1 MHERV
6 ADDDDRRPS
15 RRVWRLL
22 VLHPIRLISELLAE
36 HAHPSRLGV
45 AAAFGAVVGALP
57 LPGLHTVLVYVG
69 ARRLGLNRILALGT
83 NQLGMPPLVPALC
96 IEVGHYLRHG
106 EFLTEISFRTLGR
119 EAPERFIEWLVGS
132 LVVGPALAVVAG
144 VAVWVLATLLQRRIP
159 EIAEPPCGAVAVV
172 PAVTTEAG
180 AAGGKAGPR
189 AGQGAAS

>member
-1 MHERV
+1 MHERIDA
-6 ADDDDRRPS
+6 ADDRKPS
-15 RRVWRLL
+15 GRVWRLL

-45 AAAFGAVVGALP
+45 AAAFGAVVGTLP

-119 EAPERFIEWLVGS
+119 EAPQRFLEWLIGS
-132 LVVGPALAVVAG
+132 LIVGPALAVVAG
-144 VAVWVLATLLQRRIP
+144 LAVWVLATIVQRRIP
-159 EIAEPPCGAVAVV
+159 EAAETPGAAVA
-172 PAVTTEAG
+172 PAPAG
-180 AAGGKAGPR
+180 ADVRAATGNPDPRTGRGAG
-189 AGQGAAS
+189 S

>member
-6 ADDDDRRPS
+6 DATDDHRPS
-15 RRVWRLL
+15 KRVWRLL

-36 HAHPSRLGV
+36 HAHPPRLGV

-69 ARRLGLNRILALGT
+69 ARRFGLNRILALGT
-83 NQLGMPPLVPALC
+83 NQLGMPPVVPALC

-119 EAPERFIEWLVGS
+119 EAPQRFLEWLVGS

-144 VAVWVLATLLQRRIP
+144 VSVWVLAMIVQRRLP
-159 EIAEPPCGAVAVV
+159 EAAETPCAAAAVA
-172 PAVTTEAG
+172 PAG
-180 AAGGKAGPR
+180 ADGGAADPR
-189 AGQGAAS
+189 AGRGAGS